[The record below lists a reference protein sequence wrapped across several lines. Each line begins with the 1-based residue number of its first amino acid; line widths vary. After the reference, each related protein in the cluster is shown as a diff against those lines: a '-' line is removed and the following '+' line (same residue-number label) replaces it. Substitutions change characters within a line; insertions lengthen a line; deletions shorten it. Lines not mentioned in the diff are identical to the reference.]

1 MDQNQA
7 IKDFLRE
14 ELEQFDLYLKC
25 SIKNDNPRIANIVD
39 YTFRSEGKHIR
50 PILVFLAAKACGKIT
65 PETYHG
71 AVTVELL
78 HMATLIHDDV
88 VDESMIRR
96 RQPSVN
102 AVFDNRRQCW
112 SVIIFYRPLYEKVS
126 KLIISKLLKLLPN

>member
-50 PILVFLAAKACGKIT
+50 PILVFLLLRL
-65 PETYHG
+65 
-71 AVTVELL
+71 VERL
-78 HMATLIHDDV
+78 H
-88 VDESMIRR
+88 
-96 RQPSVN
+96 
-102 AVFDNRRQCW
+102 
-112 SVIIFYRPLYEKVS
+112 
-126 KLIISKLLKLLPN
+126 LKHIMVQLR